1 MVNFSYTN
9 LRSVKVLHSK
19 RYDSHHNTTRA
30 ILLSSTKEM
39 KMFDPFTIAITVCFG
54 SAALIG
60 LYLAIKAIIP
70 NETAGRREVD
80 PNFYSAGTRA
90 NTRRNW

>member
-1 MVNFSYTN
+1 
-9 LRSVKVLHSK
+9 
-19 RYDSHHNTTRA
+19 
-30 ILLSSTKEM
+30 
-39 KMFDPFTIAITVCFG
+39 MFDPFTIAITVCFG